1 MSDAKLL
8 PFLGD
13 PEDLGKVLQ
22 FLKTRP
28 TGVTL
33 SEAGRVLDKS
43 LLDPRKF
50 DFYDLLALFSRIDG
64 RLRLNNDGLAFL
76 DGTPTKREEIVRSR
90 IRQFEPYH
98 SLIEWAFHKG
108 ADSIDSD
115 TAKHVWVDKFEGQL
129 DFSGTARV
137 EAAPSTFF
145 RSCEFAGLGHF
156 VVGRRGSKS
165 RIEFEREKV
174 AKYLHEDAESAEF
187 HTATSNGN
195 SSVDQAILM
204 SGDIPALKTIQ
215 VEEGMTARREY
226 RFTIPIAGRIASL
239 VWDEPT
245 LAPEHWEKIKRV
257 GDAMFL
263 E

>member
-98 SLIEWAFHKG
+98 SLIEWAFHK
-108 ADSIDSD
+108 
-115 TAKHVWVDKFEGQL
+115 
-129 DFSGTARV
+129 SGTARV